1 MDALKLQHHIKHLEE
16 KHALLERKIAEGFT
30 HYLDDV
36 YLSKMKQEKLAIK
49 QQLEES
55 KDKLKA
61 L

>member
-16 KHALLERKIAEGFT
+16 KHALLESKIAEGFT

-36 YLSKMKQEKLAIK
+36 HLSKMKQEKLAIK
-49 QQLEES
+49 QQLEET
-55 KDKLKA
+55 KTKLKA

>member
-1 MDALKLQHHIKHLEE
+1 MDALKLQHHITHLEE
-16 KHALLERKIAEGFT
+16 KHALLESKIAEGFT

-36 YLSKMKQEKLAIK
+36 QLGKMKQEKLAIK
-49 QQLEES
+49 QQLEET

>member
-1 MDALKLQHHIKHLEE
+1 MNALKLQHHIKHLEE
-16 KHALLERKIAEGFT
+16 KHALLESKMAEGFT
-30 HYLDDV
+30 HYLDDAQ
-36 YLSKMKQEKLAIK
+36 LGKMKQEKLASK